1 MLCRGAKR
9 SLGSVEVGLQSNLR
23 GFSLLEVL
31 ITLLLVAIA
40 SLSLIAMQVR
50 MEQHADYARS
60 SSKALNLIETKLDW
74 FRTRGANSAHSDILP
89 ADFDAMTNGSDV
101 SGAYTLS
108 WQVSSPSSSL
118 ETSLKQIS
126 LTVQWNNRLG
136 QSQSVTVK
144 TMLSSYSDF

>member
-1 MLCRGAKR
+1 MLCQGAKPF
-9 SLGSVEVGLQSNLR
+9 LGSAEVGLQSKVR

-50 MEQHADYARS
+50 MEQRADYARS
-60 SSKALNLIETKLDW
+60 SAKALNLIEKKLEW
-74 FRTRGANSAHSDILP
+74 FRTRGASSAHSDILP
-89 ADFDAMTNGSDV
+89 AGFDAMTNGSDV